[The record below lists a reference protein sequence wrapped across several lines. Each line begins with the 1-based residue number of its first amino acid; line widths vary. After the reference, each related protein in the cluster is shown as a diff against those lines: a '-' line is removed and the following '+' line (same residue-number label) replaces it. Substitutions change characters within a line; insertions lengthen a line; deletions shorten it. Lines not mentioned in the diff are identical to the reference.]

1 MMFSDDMGIMT
12 FSAAELQLFPLRET
26 ESARGAQEKCRRI
39 FPIHL
44 NKNGTRI

>member
-26 ESARGAQEKCRRI
+26 ESARG
-39 FPIHL
+39 
-44 NKNGTRI
+44 GTGKVPADFSYSSE